1 MISINLISCLNA
13 IKNHVMKYCETV
25 FERDGK
31 IYFGLK
37 KNSGEIF
44 NKLKPQGFLASSVSA
59 YYVL

>member
-1 MISINLISCLNA
+1 
-13 IKNHVMKYCETV
+13 MKYCETV